1 MKTSTILVIAAVAW
15 IAPLAGIG
23 WGGSQSA
30 KASQNVAGKWLGTIK
45 APGVELRIA
54 FEISQTTEGGYT
66 AVIHSIDQGAMN
78 IPMSTVIVSGDS
90 LRLELKS
97 AFAYEGR
104 LQPDG
109 NMIDGKWIQGDS
121 TPLVMK
127 RVDKIPELNRP
138 QTPKKPYPYKEED
151 VVYKNSSAGVTIAGT
166 LTIPQ
171 GKGPFPAVLLIAGS
185 GALDR
190 DEPVLGHKPFLVL
203 ADHLTRKGIVVLRA
217 DKRGVGKTTGT
228 FTGSGIKEFASDGLA
243 GVEYLRSRVEADP
256 KKIGLIGH
264 SEGGSVAPMVAV
276 QDGDVAYIV
285 LLGAPG
291 MSTYD
296 ILVLQDGTEA
306 KAAGSADEEVELVR
320 GFSRRFYGIVLRAK
334 DTAEIER
341 QTKELYAALTDAE
354 KAAIGW
360 PNLRGT
366 LSLSWALAPGSREG
380 LTFDICPTLR
390 QVRCPVLALN
400 GGKDCQ
406 VPPKENLGGIE
417 RELKAGGNADYTVRE
432 LPGMNHLFQTCDTG
446 ATSEY
451 TKIEETMS
459 PLVLQTISD
468 WILARTGTTLE
479 PRR

>member
-1 MKTSTILVIAAVAW
+1 MGSI
-15 IAPLAGIG
+15 PDIG
-23 WGGSQSA
+23 WGVHESTA
-30 KASQNVAGKWLGTIK
+30 APPNVAGKWLGTIK
-45 APGVELRIA
+45 APGMELRIA

-78 IPMSTVIVSGDS
+78 IPMSVVTVKGDS

-109 NMIDGKWIQGDS
+109 NTIDGNWIQGDS

-138 QTPKKPYPYKEED
+138 QTPKKPYPYREED
-151 VVYKNSSAGVTIAGT
+151 VIYKNSSADISIAGT
-166 LTIPQ
+166 LTIPK

-185 GALDR
+185 GPSDR
-190 DEPVLGHKPFLVL
+190 DESALGHKPFLVL
-203 ADHLTRKGIVVLRA
+203 ADHLTHRGIAVLRA
-217 DKRGVGKTTGT
+217 DKRGIGKTTGT
-228 FTGSGIKEFASDGLA
+228 FSGSGIKEFVSDALA
-243 GVEYLRSRVEADP
+243 GVEYLKSRVEVDSN
-256 KKIGLIGH
+256 KIGLIGH

-276 QDGDVAYIV
+276 QSRDVSYIV
-285 LLGAPG
+285 LLAAPG
-291 MSTYD
+291 MSAYD

-306 KAAGSADEEVELVR
+306 KAAGSTDEKVELVR

-341 QTKELYAALTDAE
+341 ETKALYATLTDAE
-354 KAAIGW
+354 KEAIGW

-366 LSLSWALAPGSREG
+366 LSLSWALEPGSREG
-380 LTFDICPTLR
+380 LKFDIRPTLR

-406 VPPKENLGGIE
+406 VPPKENLGDIE
-417 RELKAGGNADYTVRE
+417 RELKAGGNMDYTLLE
-432 LPGMNHLFQTCDTG
+432 LPGLNHLFQTCNTG

-451 TKIEETMS
+451 VKIEETMS
-459 PLVLQTISD
+459 PLVLQTVSD
-468 WILARTGTTLE
+468 WIIAQTRTTTE
-479 PRR
+479 TNM